1 VSSRNDDEPDA
12 STAIV
17 SRQGAIGM
25 NASFDIDF
33 SQHEDRIRRAEQRF
47 ALIAA
52 TKTEEITQ
60 SQAQPRHRRWTLLRR
75 IAGTP
80 AAA

>member
-1 VSSRNDDEPDA
+1 
-12 STAIV
+12 
-17 SRQGAIGM
+17 M

-33 SQHEDRIRRAEQRF
+33 SQHEDRVRRAEQRY

-52 TKTEEITQ
+52 TKVDEEAQ
-60 SQAQPRHRRWTLLRR
+60 PQAQPRRRLSTLLRR

>member
-1 VSSRNDDEPDA
+1 
-12 STAIV
+12 
-17 SRQGAIGM
+17 M
-25 NASFDIDF
+25 NATFDIDF
-33 SQHEDRIRRAEQRF
+33 SQHEDRIRRAEKGY

-52 TKTEEITQ
+52 TTADVTTQ
-60 SQAQPRHRRWTLLRR
+60 PQAQPRRRLWTLLRR

>member
-1 VSSRNDDEPDA
+1 
-12 STAIV
+12 
-17 SRQGAIGM
+17 M

-33 SQHEDRIRRAEQRF
+33 SQHEDRIRRAEKRY

-52 TKTEEITQ
+52 TTSEEAARPE
-60 SQAQPRHRRWTLLRR
+60 AQPRRRLWTLLRR

>member
-1 VSSRNDDEPDA
+1 
-12 STAIV
+12 
-17 SRQGAIGM
+17 M

-33 SQHEDRIRRAEQRF
+33 SQHEDRIRRAEQRY

-52 TKTEEITQ
+52 TKVDQGTQ
-60 SQAQPRHRRWTLLRR
+60 PGTQPRRRLSTLLRR